1 MEMTMKKNLILS
13 GLLILLVSLVA
24 VAGCGD
30 KDAATDETAKEA
42 AADAVVLHDCEG
54 DCGMTQMAAEHTKE
68 IDGHFYC
75 TGCAKK
81 MGDEKKAET
90 TH

>member
-1 MEMTMKKNLILS
+1 MKKNLILS
-13 GLLILLVSLVA
+13 GLLILLVSLFA

-30 KDAATDETAKEA
+30 KDAGTDDAAK

-75 TGCAKK
+75 TGCALK
-81 MGDEKKAET
+81 MEDEKKKKAEGS
-90 TH
+90 H